1 MSSFEPHGFLGL
13 LRWGFELEFG
23 IDPVPLLAL
32 WLATVFLTSTMG
44 SGPRALRRRTPL
56 AALREAD

>member
-1 MSSFEPHGFLGL
+1 LNRLGSWAL
-13 LRWGFELEFG
+13 VRWVFELVFG

-32 WLATVFLTSTMG
+32 WLAAVFLTSAMG